1 MNISKHSI
9 MTFVALCFLGVIISK
24 PGEAFQ
30 SNEIEKVER
39 ECVLLK
45 GKMDC
50 ENKLK
55 NKHQPTKELNLHLN
69 FRRN

>member
-55 NKHQPTKELNLHLN
+55 NKQSSSESFSIKYIYH
-69 FRRN
+69 